1 MEQFTI
7 VAGVQFWKGKTGR
20 IEIVI
25 TDTVGETLKLQMQVL
40 PDTEAAPRAM
50 MA

>member
-25 TDTVGETLKLQMQVL
+25 TDTVAGYGSCTTRDDGMRNRLWAL
-40 PDTEAAPRAM
+40 
-50 MA
+50 